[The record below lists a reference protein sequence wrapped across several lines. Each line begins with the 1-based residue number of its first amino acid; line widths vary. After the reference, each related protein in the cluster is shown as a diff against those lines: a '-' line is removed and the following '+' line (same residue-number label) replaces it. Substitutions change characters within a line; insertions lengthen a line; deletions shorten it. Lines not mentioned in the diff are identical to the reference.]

1 MNINMKGKKVII
13 TGGSTGIGKEV
24 VKIFSENQ
32 AKVAIFDVNNEEGMK
47 LTNELNK
54 KNLDIRYWNVDVRDS
69 NQVSGGVL
77 AATQWLEG
85 IDILIN
91 LAGVLQ
97 GASLEIDEFP
107 DDVWESVISINL
119 TGSYLMSKHVAS
131 VMQKQ
136 KSGTIILTSSGA
148 GVLGSSSSFAYG
160 SSKGGVHGLSLV
172 LEDKLSKYGIR
183 VHDILPGS
191 VDTPLKNAQIE
202 TTRDITGNEKEY
214 TNNKNILANPE
225 GVAKIIYFMCS
236 EEGSLIRG
244 SVRTA

>member
-1 MNINMKGKKVII
+1 LNINMKGKKVIV
-13 TGGSTGIGKEV
+13 TGGSTGIGREV
-24 VKIFSENQ
+24 VKTFAEND
-32 AKVAIFDVNNEEGMK
+32 AKVAIFDVNNEEGMN

-54 KNLDIRYWNVDVRDS
+54 KNSDIRYWNVDVRDA

-97 GASLEIDEFP
+97 GASIEIDEFP
-107 DDVWESVISINL
+107 DEIWDSVISINL
-119 TGSYLMSKHVAS
+119 TGSYLMSKHIAS
-131 VMQKQ
+131 IMQKQ

-191 VDTPLKNAQIE
+191 VNTPLKNAQIE
-202 TTRDITGNEKEY
+202 TTRDLTGNEEEY
-214 TNNKNILANPE
+214 SDTKKILADPR
-225 GVAKIIYFMCS
+225 GVANIIYFMCS
-236 EEGSLIRG
+236 EEASILRG